1 MATLEILN
9 NIRQLKFVEI
19 NPNATF
25 QKNNN
30 KDNKMIR
37 VGNKTELFINPTISQ
52 PPISLYTN
60 AETRVEPVIVSSIIP
75 TLPSMINIQTPRTS
89 EENMSNSR
97 KYTEEE
103 LNEKKMTKPKLQEIL
118 KERNLKISGN
128 KPELIIRI
136 LSSQ

>member
-1 MATLEILN
+1 M
-9 NIRQLKFVEI
+9 EI
-19 NPNATF
+19 NQNATF

-37 VGNKTELFINPTISQ
+37 MGNKTELFINPTISH